1 MEKFFKIKERGS
13 NVRTEIIA
21 GLTTFMAMS
30 YILSVNPGMF
40 ANLGI
45 GKGNSFFNAIFIATA
60 LSAIVGT
67 VLIGLLANLPLAQA
81 SGMGLNAF
89 FVFTVCFGLGFSYA
103 NALTFVLV
111 DGVIFILLTVTGLR
125 KIIFEAVPKR
135 VRKII
140 PAGIG
145 LFIAFIGFQDS
156 GLVMNDDSTL
166 VKLASFNVLSKDFS
180 WGATMPL
187 VVTIITVLA
196 IAVLSKKN
204 VKGAIIISILGG
216 AALYYILGYATV
228 SGFKVDMPTLN
239 PLVAFKDFGKLS
251 FGKVFTEGFD
261 FSAYLAN
268 HSKAALILNFATT
281 ALAFCMVD
289 MFDTMG
295 TLYGACGAGNLLV
308 KNEEGVDE
316 VPNLNEAMLA
326 DAVATCTGAIC
337 GTSTVTTY
345 VESSAGTAAGGKTG
359 FAALVTAVMFA
370 ISLFLA
376 PVAALIPACAYAAA
390 LVYVGILMMGCVK
403 DIQWTNPSVAVPS
416 FLTLVMM
423 AFTYNIS
430 YGIAFGLLSHC
441 VIKLFTG
448 KIKEVKI
455 STWVITLL
463 FVAMFV
469 LTH

>member
-13 NVRTEIIA
+13 NVKTEIIA

-30 YILSVNPGMF
+30 YILMVNPGMF
-40 ANLGI
+40 ADLSKDG
-45 GKGNSFFNAIFIATA
+45 GFFGAVFIATA

-89 FVFTVCFGLGFSYA
+89 FVYTVCFGLGFSYA
-103 NALTFVLV
+103 NALLFVLV
-111 DGVIFILLTVTGLR
+111 DGLVFILLTITGLR

-145 LFIAFIGFQDS
+145 LFIAFIGFQDAK
-156 GLVMNDDSTL
+156 LVVDDGATL

-180 WGATMPL
+180 WAATMPL

-204 VKGAIIISILGG
+204 VKGAIILSIIGG

-228 SGFKVDMPTLN
+228 DGFKVAIDTLN
-239 PLVAFKDFGKLS
+239 PLKAFKDFGRLS

-268 HSKAALILNFATT
+268 HSKSSLVINFITT

-295 TLYGACGAGNLLV
+295 TLYGACRAGDMLV
-308 KNEEGVDE
+308 KNEEGDDV

-326 DAVATCTGAIC
+326 DAVATCTGAVC

-345 VESSAGTAAGGKTG
+345 VEASAGTAVGGKTG
-359 FAALVTAVMFA
+359 LAALVTAAMFTIA
-370 ISLFLA
+370 MFLS

-390 LVYVGILMMGCVK
+390 LIYVGVLMMGCVK
-403 DIQWTNPSVAVPS
+403 DIQWNNPSVAIPS

-441 VIKLFTG
+441 VIKVFTG

-455 STWVITLL
+455 GTWVITLL
-463 FVAMFV
+463 FVAMFI

>member
-1 MEKFFKIKERGS
+1 MEKLFKIKESGS
-13 NVRTEIIA
+13 NVKTEIIA

-30 YILSVNPGMF
+30 YILMVNPGMF
-40 ANLGI
+40 SDLD
-45 GKGNSFFNAIFIATA
+45 KGLFNAVFIATA

-89 FVFTVCFGLGFSYA
+89 FVYTVCFGLGFTYA
-103 NALTFVLV
+103 NALLFVLV
-111 DGVIFILLTVTGLR
+111 DGLIFILLTLTGLR
-125 KIIFEAVPKR
+125 KVIFDAVPKR

-145 LFIAFIGFQDS
+145 LFIAFIGFQDAK
-156 GLVMNDDSTL
+156 LVVNDDSTL

-180 WGATMPL
+180 WAATMPL
-187 VVTIITVLA
+187 VVTLITVLS

-204 VKGAIIISILGG
+204 VKGAIILSILGG
-216 AALYYILGYATV
+216 TVLYYILGYATV
-228 SGFKVDMPTLN
+228 GGFSVSIDTLN

-261 FSAYLAN
+261 FSAYLKN
-268 HSKAALILNFATT
+268 HSMSALVINFLTT

-295 TLYGACGAGNLLV
+295 TLYGACRAGDMLV
-308 KNEEGVDE
+308 KNENGDEE
-316 VPNLNEAMLA
+316 VPRLNQAMLA
-326 DAVATCTGAIC
+326 DAIATCTGAVC

-345 VESSAGTAAGGKTG
+345 VEASAGTAVGGKTG
-359 FAALVTAVMFA
+359 LAAMVTAFMFLIA
-370 ISLFLA
+370 MFLS

-390 LVYVGILMMGCVK
+390 LIYVGILMMGSVK
-403 DIQWTNPSVAVPS
+403 DIQWNNPSVAVPS

-423 AFTYNIS
+423 PFTYNIS
-430 YGIAFGLLSHC
+430 YGIAFGLLSHV

-463 FVAMFV
+463 FVAMFI

>member
-13 NVRTEIIA
+13 NVRTEILA
-21 GLTTFMAMS
+21 GVTTFMAMS
-30 YILSVNPGMF
+30 YILMVNPGMF
-40 ANLGI
+40 SDLGI
-45 GKGNSFFNAIFIATA
+45 GDGFFNAVFIATA

-67 VLIGLLANLPLAQA
+67 VLIGLIANLPLAQA

-89 FVFTVCFGLGFSYA
+89 FVYTVCFGLGFTYA
-103 NALTFVLV
+103 NALVFVLI
-111 DGVIFILLTVTGLR
+111 DGLVFVLLTLTGLR
-125 KIIFEAVPKR
+125 KTIFEAVPKR

-145 LFIAFIGFQDS
+145 LFIAFIGFQDAK
-156 GLVMNDDSTL
+156 LVVNDDSTL
-166 VKLASFNVLSKDFS
+166 VKLASFNILGADFTWAS
-180 WGATMPL
+180 IMPL
-187 VVTIITVLA
+187 VVTIATVLS
-196 IAVLSKKN
+196 IAVLSKKQ
-204 VKGAIIISILGG
+204 VRGAIIISILGG
-216 AALYYILGYATV
+216 AALYYLLGYATIADFAV
-228 SGFKVDMPTLN
+228 AIDNLS
-239 PLVAFKDFGKLS
+239 PLKAFKDFGQLS

-268 HSKAALILNFATT
+268 HSVAALVLNFITT

-295 TLYGACGAGNLLV
+295 TLYGACRAGNMLV
-308 KNEEGVDE
+308 KNEEGEDV
-316 VPNLNEAMLA
+316 VPNLNKAMFA

-359 FAALVTAVMFA
+359 LAAMATAAMFFIA
-370 ISLFLA
+370 MFLS
-376 PVAALIPACAYAAA
+376 PVASLIPACAYAAA
-390 LVYVGILMMGCVK
+390 LIYVGILMMSCVK
-403 DIQWTNPSVAVPS
+403 DIQWDNPSVAVPS

-430 YGIAFGLLSHC
+430 YGIAFGLFAHC
-441 VIKLFTG
+441 VIKVFTG

-463 FVAMFV
+463 FVAMF
-469 LTH
+469 LFTH